1 MTSGSYFMLT
11 VNHIILL
18 VVTYLA
24 TVVIKIKVLNLFQ
37 IYVVAK

>member
-18 VVTYLA
+18 VITYLA
-24 TVVIKIKVLNLFQ
+24 TVVIKIKVLN
-37 IYVVAK
+37 